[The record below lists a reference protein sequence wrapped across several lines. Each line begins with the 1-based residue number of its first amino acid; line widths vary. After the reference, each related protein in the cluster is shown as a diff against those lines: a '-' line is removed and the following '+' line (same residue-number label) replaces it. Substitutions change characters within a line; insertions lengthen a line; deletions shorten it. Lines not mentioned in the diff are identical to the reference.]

1 MILRCTKKVLDLLDT
16 SPLRLTESRPTDE
29 DWYMNLLWLDR
40 QKCLLL
46 THAGTLFSLVVAGA
60 HKADLRS
67 IGRYA
72 VRAIETELRSEG
84 LPSDILGPLDPD
96 RVVLAKTA
104 SRSVLGFMNDI
115 ALHLRYQISAA
126 GGLGHSDISTLN
138 QRLRRTLHNYGGTY
152 AYPIDRVLER
162 QQPMTRI

>member
-84 LPSDILGPLDPD
+84 LPSDILGPWTQIGSCLP
-96 RVVLAKTA
+96 RPQAAA
-104 SRSVLGFMNDI
+104 SSG
-115 ALHLRYQISAA
+115 S
-126 GGLGHSDISTLN
+126 
-138 QRLRRTLHNYGGTY
+138 
-152 AYPIDRVLER
+152 
-162 QQPMTRI
+162 